1 MLKLDKYDKKLL
13 YELDK
18 KANLPLSVLASK
30 LHRSKQVILYR
41 MKKLEEDGIIT
52 GYHAIVDMAKLGY
65 FSFRIY
71 LRFHQTT
78 EEEEKQFVAFVK
90 KNYAQVWTITRM
102 HGKWDFALF
111 LGVKNI
117 MEFHTIW
124 DGVLLQYKPK
134 IKNYNVAVYAPV
146 YNFNRSFERYFIG
159 NKKLGAMKDLADVGV
174 TIVQVLNKRKYLIAD
189 EFIKNV
195 ASFFAPMR
203 PSKFFIFPRKD

>member
-78 EEEEKQFVAFVK
+78 EEEEKQFVALCPELDVVSQGYTIEEAI
-90 KNYAQVWTITRM
+90 KNLKEACELYIGEMGVPEGISPGDILVTS
-102 HGKWDFALF
+102 F
-111 LGVKNI
+111 GVKIN
-117 MEFHTIW
+117 EVTK
-124 DGVLLQYKPK
+124 V
-134 IKNYNVAVYAPV
+134 
-146 YNFNRSFERYFIG
+146 IG
-159 NKKLGAMKDLADVGV
+159 A
-174 TIVQVLNKRKYLIAD
+174 
-189 EFIKNV
+189 
-195 ASFFAPMR
+195 
-203 PSKFFIFPRKD
+203 